1 MFRARGTWRLEFD
14 WDEGNRE
21 KCQKHGLSVRDIEV
35 SSKGNWRST
44 RTLTIPPTTMKKKLP
59 KLTSDAE
66 AEAFIDNADLTE
78 FDLSTMR
85 ELRFEFGPKTER
97 INMRLPKPLLD
108 AVKAQ
113 AARPQIPYQRFIRA
127 VLEQAVARRERSK

>member
-1 MFRARGTWRLEFD
+1 
-14 WDEGNRE
+14 
-21 KCQKHGLSVRDIEV
+21 
-35 SSKGNWRST
+35 
-44 RTLTIPPTTMKKKLP
+44 MKKKLP

-97 INMRLPKPLLD
+97 IN
-108 AVKAQ
+108 
-113 AARPQIPYQRFIRA
+113 IRA